1 MPLTSSA
8 KPPSSGEELEQ
19 LQLERMQA
27 TLHRVERHV
36 AFYRRIFKETGFNP
50 DQFTSLADLKNL
62 PFTTEDDLSE
72 AYPYEMFATPLKE
85 VVRIHTSSGRKPNPI
100 VLGYTEKDLRNSAL
114 LLARIFSG
122 LDLNKEDVFQ
132 ITLNYGLGTGAFA
145 FHEAARE
152 LGASTIPTS
161 TGNTEKQV
169 LIMRD
174 FGTSCLVAT
183 PGYALKLL
191 KTIEEKNIT
200 PASLRLKALLLTGE
214 PWSESA
220 RQELEE
226 GFQTRAYDFYGL
238 SAVLGPVVA
247 AQCLQQQGLHI
258 QEDVVYAEII
268 DPQTE
273 KNLASGQWG
282 ELVLSTLAKEAVP
295 LLRYRTGDWARFIPQ
310 DCPCGLPFKRL
321 EQVPGR
327 IDDVLIIKGI
337 NIAPER
343 LNDLLREFLGQ
354 KVFWKAT
361 VEGENIDQQLVLRI
375 GITEK
380 LFFDQMKEQ
389 RALVDN
395 LRRTMSQWLGVTPQI
410 LFVEPDTLE

>member
-8 KPPSSGEELEQ
+8 RIPSSREELEQ
-19 LQLERMQA
+19 LQLERLQA

-36 AFYRRIFKETGFNP
+36 AFYRRIFKEIGFDP
-50 DQFTSLADLKNL
+50 DQFASLADLKKL

-72 AYPYEMFATPLKE
+72 AYPYAMFATPLKE

-114 LLARIFSG
+114 LLARIFSS

-161 TGNTEKQV
+161 TGHTEKQV

-191 KTIEEKNIT
+191 RTIEEKNIT

-214 PWSESA
+214 PWSA
-220 RQELEE
+220 GVRHELEE
-226 GFQTRAYDFYGL
+226 GFQTKAYDFYGL

-247 AQCLQQQGLHI
+247 AQCLEQEGLHI
-258 QEDVVYAEII
+258 QEDVVHAEII
-268 DPQTE
+268 DPQTGQ
-273 KNLASGQWG
+273 NLEAGQWG
-282 ELVLSTLAKEAVP
+282 ELVLSTLVKESVP
-295 LLRYRTGDWARFIPQ
+295 LLRYRTGDRARFLAQ
-310 DCPCGLPFKRL
+310 DCPCAIPFQRI

-343 LNDLLREFLGQ
+343 LNDLLCNFLGQ
-354 KVFWKAT
+354 EVRWQAQ
-361 VEGENIDQQLVLRI
+361 VEGDKLDQQLVLRI

-389 RALVDN
+389 RTLVDN
-395 LRRTMSQWLGVTPQI
+395 LRRTLSQWLGVTPQI